1 MKLSSHNARM
11 DASGLHNDRNFDL
24 TLAPHILMDR
34 LEDNK
39 YFSYNGDLSVPFI
52 ESEEEY
58 YREHFSPYLD
68 NRKKRSEEAR
78 QYARIKSISDY
89 HTDKATRPEDK
100 IIQIGDK
107 DDHISGEQL
116 WEICLEYQ
124 KKFDMLYGNHC
135 KILNMALHMDEETP
149 HVHIRRVWSYTNSNG
164 FEQVGQTKALEE
176 MGVLPP
182 HPSKSRTRY
191 NNTKITFT
199 NKDRSILEEIC
210 LKRGIELENDHDRRR
225 SMPLKKYIE
234 ADNKA
239 RELNERAMEL
249 EQQIADRKIER
260 DLVIKSV
267 TSIGDVIENFLGSDL
282 FDDQYVHDLETLR
295 KKDVLERTSR
305 LIEMFNSVAENA
317 LESQSFGEFIKS
329 VNRFTDIASEEKA
342 MRLEQTVYSLRSF
355 IKDHDLTEEYDAY
368 IRKDYEKDPRFKEY
382 EPIKESY

>member
-107 DDHISGEQL
+107 DDHISGDHL

-124 KKFDMLYGNHC
+124 KKFDKLYGNASFRQ
-135 KILNMALHMDEETP
+135 LPGSFTA
-149 HVHIRRVWSYTNSNG
+149 
-164 FEQVGQTKALEE
+164 GQ
-176 MGVLPP
+176 
-182 HPSKSRTRY
+182 S
-191 NNTKITFT
+191 
-199 NKDRSILEEIC
+199 
-210 LKRGIELENDHDRRR
+210 
-225 SMPLKKYIE
+225 
-234 ADNKA
+234 
-239 RELNERAMEL
+239 
-249 EQQIADRKIER
+249 
-260 DLVIKSV
+260 
-267 TSIGDVIENFLGSDL
+267 GSDYGCL
-282 FDDQYVHDLETLR
+282 HALLLLR
-295 KKDVLERTSR
+295 AVFLTAVFLVVFLAAAEEERLTIRSPSR
-305 LIEMFNSVAENA
+305 LSI
-317 LESQSFGEFIKS
+317 
-329 VNRFTDIASEEKA
+329 
-342 MRLEQTVYSLRSF
+342 
-355 IKDHDLTEEYDAY
+355 
-368 IRKDYEKDPRFKEY
+368 
-382 EPIKESY
+382 